1 MDTNKSKINQLLQRY
16 KEGSC
21 SAEEIAWLQKALT
34 EEDNEAVDR
43 ALAESLLQPDTK
55 VIVGEWRPEKTL
67 ENIKTKLVDQESQR
81 DIKLPLRWPY
91 WAAAITLFLMLFSL
105 LIWRQQQDG
114 HSLQATRNNLQ
125 GPPASEVQPG
135 GNRAT
140 LRLADGSL
148 VQLNEQ
154 QTGIII
160 GDEIR
165 YADGQRLA
173 DGRMGQQ
180 AAGDL
185 SKVMLELRTPMGGM
199 YQITLPDG
207 TKVWLNAA
215 SSLKYPVRFAQQER
229 RVLLEGEAF
238 FEVTKDAAR
247 PFKVL
252 SRGQEIQVLGTAFNV
267 NAYPTNNL
275 IKTTLVS
282 GKVKLFNEGQS
293 TQAVY
298 LQPGQQSSNG
308 GQGTIRIAQIDPAPF
323 IAWKE
328 GLFYFEETPMTEALQ
343 QIGHWYNVEVKY
355 SDGLPQSHFYGR
367 INRDKPLQ
375 DVLDVLTEAGLHF
388 EIKKTGDKR
397 VLLVTAQP

>member
-1 MDTNKSKINQLLQRY
+1 
-16 KEGSC
+16 
-21 SAEEIAWLQKALT
+21 
-34 EEDNEAVDR
+34 
-43 ALAESLLQPDTK
+43 
-55 VIVGEWRPEKTL
+55 
-67 ENIKTKLVDQESQR
+67 
-81 DIKLPLRWPY
+81 
-91 WAAAITLFLMLFSL
+91 
-105 LIWRQQQDG
+105 
-114 HSLQATRNNLQ
+114 
-125 GPPASEVQPG
+125 
-135 GNRAT
+135 
-140 LRLADGSL
+140 
-148 VQLNEQ
+148 
-154 QTGIII
+154 
-160 GDEIR
+160 
-165 YADGQRLA
+165 
-173 DGRMGQQ
+173 
-180 AAGDL
+180 
-185 SKVMLELRTPMGGM
+185 
-199 YQITLPDG
+199 
-207 TKVWLNAA
+207 
-215 SSLKYPVRFAQQER
+215 
-229 RVLLEGEAF
+229 LEGEAF

-267 NAYPTNNL
+267 NAYPTNKL

-397 VLLVTAQP
+397 VLLVTTQP